1 MKHLGT
7 LCFVIALIFFIV
19 AGGNVLYRY
28 GKIVSNKIWK
38 PQVICEVPLHNFG
51 AVNIDKECIHEFVI
65 KNTGGNN
72 LVIHKV
78 LVGCGSCVAVEDFTK
93 APIFPHKNGIVRLK
107 LLTTHLFGKI
117 SKEVVV
123 KTNDPKNP
131 NLILTLEAEV
141 IRPEKLSN
149 NKSDNKEVTEQS
161 P

>member
-1 MKHLGT
+1 MKHLGNI
-7 LCFVIALIFFIV
+7 CFVIALIFFI
-19 AGGNVLYRY
+19 AASGNVLYRY

-38 PQVICEVPLHNFG
+38 PRVVCEVPLHNFG
-51 AVNIDKECIHEFVI
+51 AVNLEKECVHEFVL
-65 KNTGGNN
+65 KNNGGND

-93 APIFPHKNGIVRLK
+93 TPISPYKNGTVRLR
-107 LLTTHLFGKI
+107 LLTAHLFGKI

-131 NLILTLEAEV
+131 NLILTLEAEI
-141 IRPEKLSN
+141 IRPKKLDN
-149 NKSDNKEVTEQS
+149 NEVAEQS